1 MKTLLTLLLLTLSLP
16 SFAQNP
22 AEIITKMED
31 RMRGESAYMELEMT
45 IVRPKYTRTMAMKS
59 WSLGQDY
66 SLIFLTAP
74 AKDKGTAFLKR
85 EREIWNWVPTI
96 ERMIKLPP
104 SMMSQSWM
112 GSDFTNDDLVRETS
126 MIDDYTY
133 AYLGNEDVGGFSCHK
148 IEMIPKP
155 EAAVIYEKVLVWVE
169 VNEFFQMR
177 AENFDEYGDLANHV
191 EFSDV
196 KVLGGR
202 RLPTTMTLIPA
213 DKPGN
218 QTVITYKAMEFNT
231 PIEKSFFSI
240 QQLKRL
246 R

>member
-1 MKTLLTLLLLTLSLP
+1 MRTLLTFLSLIFSLS

-22 AEIITKMED
+22 AEIVKKMED

-126 MIDDYTY
+126 MIDDYNYT
-133 AYLGNEDVGGFSCHK
+133 YLGKEEVGGFSCHK

-155 EAAVIYEKVLVWVE
+155 EAAVIYEKVWVWIE
-169 VNEFFQMR
+169 ENEFFQMR
-177 AENFDEYGDLANHV
+177 TENYDEYGDLANHI

-196 KVLGGR
+196 KVLGNR
-202 RLPTTMTLIPA
+202 RLPTKMILLPS

-218 QTVITYKAMEFNT
+218 QTIITYKAMEFN
-231 PIEKSFFSI
+231 PALEKSFFSI
-240 QQLKRL
+240 QQLKRM

>member
-196 KVLGGR
+196 KMLGGR